1 MRTFTK
7 TLASVLAGCGL
18 FVTAVQAQTSP
29 ASLNEALYSS
39 VCERVQAPLV
49 FSTRDTVFALS
60 LPQDEPAE
68 VYIQLTVGK
77 NGKVKEKLT
86 RVHAN
91 HIAGY
96 VAPAFIA
103 ATKEMKVDKGL
114 LTGITG
120 KDTSLLLTF
129 PMEYQCVYDTI
140 NKEWPIT
147 IDGAALMPFYSLSAP
162 GHLKRPITVHERE
175 QRIHNW
181 SPVDAAQ
188 QLYIQA
194 EPTRVW
200 YYLAFIQSQ
209 PE

>member
-1 MRTFTK
+1 MRTLIK
-7 TLASVLAGCGL
+7 SLASMLAGCGL
-18 FVTAVQAQTSP
+18 FVTTAQAQTSP
-29 ASLNEALYSS
+29 SGSLDEALYRS
-39 VCERVQAPLV
+39 VCERVHAPLV

-68 VYIQLTVGK
+68 VYVQLTVGK

-86 RVHAN
+86 KVHAN

-114 LTGITG
+114 LSGMTG

-140 NKEWPIT
+140 NKEWPGMYRPNVPLAHLSYESSLDGTNSEMVLQKRIRDDRISTYDYAKWVQDQT
-147 IDGAALMPFYSLSAP
+147 I
-162 GHLKRPITVHERE
+162 
-175 QRIHNW
+175 
-181 SPVDAAQ
+181 
-188 QLYIQA
+188 
-194 EPTRVW
+194 PTRVW
-200 YYLAFIQSQ
+200 YYLAFIHGQ
-209 PE
+209 

>member
-18 FVTAVQAQTSP
+18 IVTAVQAQTSP
-29 ASLNEALYSS
+29 ASLNDALYRS

-68 VYIQLTVGK
+68 VYVQLTVGK

-103 ATKEMKVDKGL
+103 ATKEMKIDKGL

-140 NKEWPIT
+140 NKEWPGMYRPNVPLAHLSYESSL
-147 IDGAALMPFYSLSAP
+147 DGANSEMVLQ
-162 GHLKRPITVHERE
+162 KRIRDDRISTYDYAKWVQE
-175 QRIHNW
+175 QTM
-181 SPVDAAQ
+181 
-188 QLYIQA
+188 
-194 EPTRVW
+194 PTRVW
-200 YYLAFIQSQ
+200 YYLAFIKGQ